1 MKNEAEC
8 LKTLSSSPGGNYSLR
23 YDIENTDIHK
33 LTASRIFNVPYNKVT
48 DEQRRIAKTLNFKEL
63 YK

>member
-1 MKNEAEC
+1 M
-8 LKTLSSSPGGNYSLR
+8 SNYAL
-23 YDIENTDIHK
+23 IENESVCRN
-33 LTASRIFNVPYNKVT
+33 LVPYNKVT

>member
-1 MKNEAEC
+1 MINSFDLYEIENR
-8 LKTLSSSPGGNYSLR
+8 LLLSSN
-23 YDIENTDIHK
+23 IVNKNIDIHR

-48 DEQRRIAKTLNFKEL
+48 DEQRRIAKALNFKEA